1 MSDAIFAPLIATLGP
16 HFSMSKSRLMTF
28 AVLICGV
35 VQARTVNLSHLA
47 GHFPGTALHAS
58 NYRRLQRFFQYER
71 LNGDV
76 VARLITGLLN
86 YARPRYLALDR
97 TNWKFGHRDINVLV
111 LALVTRRFRVP
122 LMWVQMGRAGSS
134 DTAQRIA
141 LMQRY
146 LDLFGASSIK
156 LLLADREFIGADWL
170 EFLCKNNV
178 PFAIRLRE
186 GMILR
191 IGGRAHSFAS
201 LLRKP
206 RRGTWAGRLEGMR
219 TELQFAAMRL
229 SGGEALIV
237 ATNTG
242 EAGRA
247 MRDYRRRWRIEC
259 MFGDCKTRGLNL
271 EDTHIVNPAK
281 LDMLMG
287 IIALAMGWAYRC
299 ATRSK
304 GRRTI
309 RRKTHGRREK
319 SWFRTGL
326 DALRRWLLYDPE
338 MAIKAWLKTIPK
350 SSIAQ

>member
-1 MSDAIFAPLIATLGP
+1 MSDAVFAPLMATLGP

-47 GHFPGTALHAS
+47 GHFPGAALHAS
-58 NYRRLQRFFQYER
+58 NYRRLQRFFQHER
-71 LNGDV
+71 LDGDV
-76 VARLITGLLN
+76 VAQLIVDLLN

-97 TNWKFGHRDINVLV
+97 TNWKFGGRDINVLV

-122 LMWVQMGRAGSS
+122 LMWAQMGRAGSS

-186 GMILR
+186 RMNMKIDGC
-191 IGGRAHSFAS
+191 AHSFAS

-219 TELQFAAMRL
+219 TELQFAAKRL
-229 SGGEALIV
+229 GGGEALIV
-237 ATNTG
+237 ATNTRD
-242 EAGRA
+242 AARA
-247 MRDYRRRWRIEC
+247 LRDYRKRWGIEC

-271 EDTHIVNPAK
+271 EDTHIADPAK

-287 IIALAMGWAYRC
+287 IIALAMTWAYRC
-299 ATRSK
+299 ATLTK
-304 GRRTI
+304 GRGAI

-326 DALRRWLLYDPE
+326 DVLRRWLLFDPQP
-338 MAIKAWLKTIPK
+338 ALNAWVRAIPK
-350 SSIAQ
+350 RSLGA